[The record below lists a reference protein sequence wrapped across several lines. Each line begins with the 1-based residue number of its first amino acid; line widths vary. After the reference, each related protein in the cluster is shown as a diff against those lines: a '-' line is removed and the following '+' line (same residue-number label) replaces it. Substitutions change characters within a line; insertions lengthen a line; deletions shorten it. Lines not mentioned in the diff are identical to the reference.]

1 MLSCESYFCVCGCR
15 RLAVTRGRIAVGR
28 LRVELLRGCGVDVTC
43 SRRRAASVTCA
54 MWSCEL

>member
-15 RLAVTRGRIAVGR
+15 RLAVSQGRIAVGR
-28 LRVELLRGCGVDVTC
+28 LRVELLRGRGVDVTY

-54 MWSCEL
+54 MRACEL